1 MKIRPAVQEDVR
13 EMMEIFNYE
22 ARNST
27 ASFAITEQSYEE
39 RLARFRSHG

>member
-22 ARNST
+22 VRAAPET
-27 ASFAITEQSYEE
+27 AEIQEE
-39 RLARFRSHG
+39 E